1 MDGFQ
6 LEKGHFGRY
15 SALSDAEKLLEKKRV
30 DALAAVGKE
39 ADHVQL
45 YVGQVRKNRATGKR
59 NRRER
64 AGRRDLRKGGG

>member
-6 LEKGHFGRY
+6 LDKGRFGRY

-45 YVGQVRKNRATGKR
+45 SVRGSGAKEQSDRKEEP
-59 NRRER
+59 ER

>member
-6 LEKGHFGRY
+6 LEKFGRY

-39 ADHVQL
+39 ADHMQH
-45 YVGQVRKNRATGKR
+45 VGQVRKNRATGKR
-59 NRRER
+59 NRREPD
-64 AGRRDLRKGGG
+64 GEISEKGGDS